1 MEFIMA
7 NKINIGNQELLVL
20 LEFYD
25 NEYEKIIM
33 CLDENNQKVFIIN
46 NKVITDKNII
56 NDINKKYNLE
66 LPDELKGKIF

>member
-1 MEFIMA
+1 MA

>member
-1 MEFIMA
+1 MA

-25 NEYEKIIM
+25 NEYEKLIM

>member
-1 MEFIMA
+1 MA
-7 NKINIGNQELLVL
+7 KKINIGNQELLVL

>member
-1 MEFIMA
+1 MNIMA

-20 LEFYD
+20 LEFND

-56 NDINKKYNLE
+56 NAINKKYNLE
-66 LPDELKGKIF
+66 LPEELKGKIF

>member
-20 LEFYD
+20 LEFND

-56 NDINKKYNLE
+56 NAINKKYNLE
-66 LPDELKGKIF
+66 LPEELKGKIF

>member
-1 MEFIMA
+1 MA

-20 LEFYD
+20 LEFND

-56 NDINKKYNLE
+56 NAINKKYNLE
-66 LPDELKGKIF
+66 LPEELKGKIF

>member
-1 MEFIMA
+1 MA
-7 NKINIGNQELLVL
+7 NKIIIGNQELLVL
-20 LEFYD
+20 LEFHD

-56 NDINKKYNLE
+56 NAINKKYNLE
-66 LPDELKGKIF
+66 LPEELKGKIF

>member
-1 MEFIMA
+1 MA

-56 NDINKKYNLE
+56 NAINKKYNLE
-66 LPDELKGKIF
+66 LPEELKGKIF

>member
-1 MEFIMA
+1 MA

-20 LEFYD
+20 LEFND

-46 NKVITDKNII
+46 NTVITDKNII
-56 NDINKKYNLE
+56 NAINKKYNLE
-66 LPDELKGKIF
+66 LPEELKGKIF

>member
-1 MEFIMA
+1 MA

-20 LEFYD
+20 LEFND

-33 CLDENNQKVFIIN
+33 CLDGNNKKVFIIN

-56 NDINKKYNLE
+56 NAINKKYNLE
-66 LPDELKGKIF
+66 LPEELKGKIF

>member
-1 MEFIMA
+1 MA

-66 LPDELKGKIF
+66 LPEELKGKIF

>member
-1 MEFIMA
+1 MA

-20 LEFYD
+20 LEFND

-33 CLDENNQKVFIIN
+33 CLDGNNQKVFIIN

-56 NDINKKYNLE
+56 NAINKKYNLE
-66 LPDELKGKIF
+66 LPEELKGKIF

>member
-1 MEFIMA
+1 MA

-20 LEFYD
+20 LEFHD

-56 NDINKKYNLE
+56 NAINKKYDLE
-66 LPDELKGKIF
+66 LPDELNGKIF

>member
-1 MEFIMA
+1 MA

-66 LPDELKGKIF
+66 LPDEIKGKIF

>member
-1 MEFIMA
+1 MA
-7 NKINIGNQELLVL
+7 NKINIENQELLVL
-20 LEFYD
+20 LEFHD

-56 NDINKKYNLE
+56 NAINKKYNLE
-66 LPDELKGKIF
+66 LPEELKGKIF

>member
-1 MEFIMA
+1 MA

-20 LEFYD
+20 LESHD

-56 NDINKKYNLE
+56 NAINKKYNLE
-66 LPDELKGKIF
+66 LPEELKGKIF

>member
-1 MEFIMA
+1 MA

-20 LEFYD
+20 LEFHD

-56 NDINKKYNLE
+56 NAINKKYNLE
-66 LPDELKGKIF
+66 LPEELKGKIF

>member
-1 MEFIMA
+1 MA
-7 NKINIGNQELLVL
+7 NKINIENQELLVL
-20 LEFYD
+20 LEFND

-56 NDINKKYNLE
+56 NAINKKYNLE
-66 LPDELKGKIF
+66 LPEELKGKIF

>member
-1 MEFIMA
+1 MA
-7 NKINIGNQELLVL
+7 NKINIENQELLVL
-20 LEFYD
+20 LEFHD